1 MKLKV
6 IAVGTKMPPWVEM
19 GVQEYSKRLPRDM
32 PLEFIEIP
40 IGNRAKNAN
49 LARAVK
55 QESDQILAQVKPQDH
70 VIALEVTGNNWST
83 EKLAKQMQNWQM
95 QGQNIIFLI
104 GGPDGLSDAC
114 RARANQQ
121 WSFSALTLPHPIV
134 RIILSEQL
142 YRAWS
147 ITQNHPYHRS

>member
-1 MKLKV
+1 MKLKG

-70 VIALEVTGNNWST
+70 VIALEVTGSNWST

>member
-1 MKLKV
+1 MKLKG
-6 IAVGTKMPPWVEM
+6 IAVGTKMPPWVEV
-19 GVQEYSKRLPRDM
+19 GVQEYAKRLPRDM

-70 VIALEVTGNNWST
+70 VIALEVTGSNWST

-134 RIILSEQL
+134 RIILSEQV